1 MALTDAEILVLAREL
16 FPDVSASDAFLLVWL
31 PWAKSLVGSSAWA
44 LLYDQG
50 VAMLLAARAQAA
62 GQTTGGGGVV
72 LGAVR
77 NVSTLGMSMSVDAL
91 VVGGSV
97 LDMWLAGTPAGAAFL
112 ATRNTLPAYTTPY
125 VVMF

>member
-1 MALTDAEILVLAREL
+1 VALTDAEILVLAREL
-16 FPDVSASDAFLLVWL
+16 FPDVSASDAFLTAWL
-31 PWAKSLVGSSAWA
+31 PWARSLVGSSAWA

-62 GQTTGGGGVV
+62 GQTTGGGVV